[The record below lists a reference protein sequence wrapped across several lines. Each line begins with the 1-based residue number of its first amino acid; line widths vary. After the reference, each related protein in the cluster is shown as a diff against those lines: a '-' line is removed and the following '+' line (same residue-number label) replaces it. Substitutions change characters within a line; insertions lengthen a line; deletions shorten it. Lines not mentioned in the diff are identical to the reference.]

1 MTPKP
6 WRIIGLFF
14 LHAVAGGAI
23 YARIPDIQTAL
34 GLSPSQLGLA
44 LMGQPVGALAMFLF
58 SASIIERFDPRRI
71 ALVTLPL
78 LIISLGLAAS
88 EPHPWVLF
96 AAMALYGATF
106 SLTNVAMNVEAD
118 RVEAATDR
126 RVMNRCHGIWS
137 LGFLGASLLGT
148 LARGLAIPPAIHLWG
163 LVPLILI
170 GTAIVV
176 YPMQPAPH
184 RPHAGTAKRSRFSLP
199 TLATLGLVGFGLAS
213 GVLEGAVRTWSVI
226 FMRDSFDA
234 SAWVQTL
241 TLPAML
247 SAMVIVRLLADRI
260 TDRFGP
266 VRVATTLTAV
276 TMAGLLLVVV
286 SPGVPFALAGF
297 ALIGAGNCVAFPL
310 MVSAAARLGDRPASD
325 NVAATTLI
333 MQLSGL
339 VSPPVLG
346 WIAQTFG
353 IRITFAIVL
362 PLLVLS
368 LLLAN
373 RLSPRLR
380 PIPVLASAP

>member
-1 MTPKP
+1 MTTAA
-6 WRIIGLFF
+6 WRVIGLFF

-34 GLSPSQLGLA
+34 GLTPSQLGLA
-44 LMGQPVGALAMFLF
+44 LMGQPVGALSMFLF
-58 SASIIERFDPRRI
+58 SATIIERFDPRRI
-71 ALVTLPL
+71 ALVALPL
-78 LIISLGLAAS
+78 LIISLGFAAS
-88 EPHPWVLF
+88 APHAWVLF

-106 SLTNVAMNVEAD
+106 SLVNVAMNVEAD
-118 RVEAATDR
+118 RVEAASGR
-126 RVMNRCHGIWS
+126 RIMNRCHGIWS

-148 LARGLAIPPAIHLWG
+148 LARGLAISPTLHLWG
-163 LVPLILI
+163 LVPLILL
-170 GTAIVV
+170 GVAIVV

-184 RPHAGTAKRSRFSLP
+184 RPHTGTAKRSRFSIP

-234 SAWVQTL
+234 AAWVQTL

-247 SAMVIVRLLADRI
+247 SAMVVGRLLADRVI
-260 TDRFGP
+260 DRFGP
-266 VRVATTLTAV
+266 VRVALTLTAIA
-276 TMAGLLLVVV
+276 MAGLALVVV
-286 SPGVPFALAGF
+286 SPGVLVALLGF
-297 ALIGAGNCVAFPL
+297 AVIGIGNCVAFPL

-346 WIAQTFG
+346 WVAQTFG
-353 IRITFAIVL
+353 LRTTFAMLL

-368 LLLAN
+368 LALAHK
-373 RLSPRLR
+373 LSPRTAVVAD
-380 PIPVLASAP
+380 PTIA